1 MNIARAAQR
10 ARLRIII
17 PALAVA
23 IAALIIPSARS
34 PPLIRRLALPPA
46 AGPGPPSCS
55 STGRANTASWAAV
68 IQRLQADGY
77 TVYAPPNPLQGL
89 TYDSAYLADFLHSIS
104 GPIVLVGHSYGGDVI
119 TNAATGDT
127 QVKALVY
134 VDAFAPAQNQTL
146 AQLLAAYL
154 GSCAEPSNL
163 TVVPFPGAP
172 AGTGD
177 AYITQS
183 AFPSCMANELPARE
197 AQVLA
202 ADQAPLATI
211 ALTQPS
217 GVPAWK
223 TIPSWAVVGTADHA
237 IPANV
242 AAGHGRER
250 TRPHHRSE
258 RPAPGHDLRPRRRD
272 QRHPAGRP
280 GHRLTRSTPP
290 ASTSPLPTA
299 HGAPRQ
305 VGPSARPSPLNEQT
319 SHSVLPP
326 LYVNN
331 QFLDIGGT
339 RFAYRRFGTRRG
351 FMSFP
356 VPHGAAGRVRRRGR
370 RRWPGRARLGAAW
383 RGCWTRCWPRS
394 WLTGTSAALSARSS
408 GLPRPRRGFPA
419 RAR

>member
-1 MNIARAAQR
+1 MRPNGRSAFPERENLMNIARAAQR

-23 IAALIIPSARS
+23 IAALVIPLSQVVSAHTTTRAAAS
-34 PPLIRRLALPPA
+34 GGAKPA
-46 AGPGPPSCS
+46 IVLEHGAW
-55 STGRANTASWAAV
+55 ANTASWDAV
-68 IQRLQADGY
+68 IRRLQADGY

-134 VDAFAPAQNQTL
+134 VDAFAPAQGQTL
-146 AQLLAAYL
+146 AQLLAAYP

-172 AGTGD
+172 AETGD

-183 AFPSCMANELPARE
+183 AFPSCMANGLPARQ
-197 AQVLA
+197 ARALA

-237 IPANV
+237 IPPALQLAMAENAHARITEV
-242 AAGHGRER
+242 EA
-250 TRPHHRSE
+250 PHLAMISD
-258 RPAPGHDLRPRRRD
+258 PGVV
-272 QRHPAGRP
+272 
-280 GHRLTRSTPP
+280 
-290 ASTSPLPTA
+290 TSVILQA
-299 HGAPRQ
+299 
-305 VGPSARPSPLNEQT
+305 
-319 SHSVLPP
+319 
-326 LYVNN
+326 
-331 QFLDIGGT
+331 
-339 RFAYRRFGTRRG
+339 
-351 FMSFP
+351 
-356 VPHGAAGRVRRRGR
+356 VR
-370 RRWPGRARLGAAW
+370 A
-383 RGCWTRCWPRS
+383 T
-394 WLTGTSAALSARSS
+394 T
-408 GLPRPRRGFPA
+408 
-419 RAR
+419 